1 MKSNPTRA
9 TGDPYQGLSSWSAD
23 RTTAKAPVRNWD
35 VAILTEQMRRHLGSH
50 ADAYPTE
57 LAQGFPHVLA
67 QIVDLWGSRSMDAY
81 FQRLLVSDRQN
92 RQGFPALVAKEIFRL
107 SVIHG
112 DLGHV
117 QQAAS
122 GWSGD
127 WSRL

>member
-9 TGDPYQGLSSWSAD
+9 TDDPYQGLSSWSAD
-23 RTTAKAPVRNWD
+23 RMTAKAPARKWD
-35 VAILTEQMRRHLGSH
+35 TATLREQMLQHLAND
-50 ADAYPTE
+50 ADAYPCE
-57 LAQGFPHVLA
+57 LALGFPHVLA
-67 QIVDLWGSRSMDAY
+67 RIVDLWGSKNMDAY
-81 FQRLLVSDRQN
+81 FQRLLVADRQN

-112 DLGHV
+112 DLGTV
-117 QQAAS
+117 QEVAG